1 VSRAN
6 QLRAELALAELEEE
20 LVAAKADGTLTR
32 ELKDAV
38 RAARAA
44 ARKDR

>member
-1 VSRAN
+1 VSRAD

-20 LVAAKADGTLTR
+20 LVAAKAAGTLTR

-38 RAARAA
+38 RAARVA